1 MISPAF
7 RMMHRRRRP
16 AAAPPR
22 GARPQPLLGAVA
34 LVAPLLMWLEIRLV
48 GRLFVTELILLA
60 APLPRMFLLLA
71 AMWLLSQIVTDFYRD
86 TPFIDYS
93 RGWSKITFTTT
104 NFMAIYLL
112 IYGSRQRIVLFTI
125 GVVFGGYL
133 SYLINPSEF
142 ALSQP
147 WKFGVGNATIAL
159 ATVLVI
165 WPPIARTYLLPG
177 LVIMGLGA
185 VSLYV
190 GSRSLA
196 GVTIVAALYIMMQQV
211 LARRAAVSTRF
222 SAWRSIMFLFVGFV
236 VTSTFIEL
244 YGVVATQGAL
254 GEVAREK
261 FEHQSSGT
269 FGVLLGGRSEI
280 FISTQAIADSPLLGH
295 GSWAKDPQYSA
306 LLLELEEL
314 GYDVNYQAS
323 ESELIPTH
331 SHLFGAWVEA
341 GIVGAVFWLWVLF
354 LALRVMS
361 NLFLVREPL
370 APLITFTGFLLIWDV
385 LFSPFGFD
393 RRILMPYNIV
403 VLMFAWETLRASVP
417 EEALMRFRKLIPR
430 RGAAKRQRHA
440 QVRRP
445 LRMGPRP

>member
-48 GRLFVTELILLA
+48 GRLFVTELILLAALPFLLLLRGRLLA

-165 WPPIARTYLLPG
+165 CCRDW
-177 LVIMGLGA
+177 
-185 VSLYV
+185 
-190 GSRSLA
+190 
-196 GVTIVAALYIMMQQV
+196 
-211 LARRAAVSTRF
+211 
-222 SAWRSIMFLFVGFV
+222 
-236 VTSTFIEL
+236 
-244 YGVVATQGAL
+244 
-254 GEVAREK
+254 
-261 FEHQSSGT
+261 
-269 FGVLLGGRSEI
+269 
-280 FISTQAIADSPLLGH
+280 
-295 GSWAKDPQYSA
+295 
-306 LLLELEEL
+306 
-314 GYDVNYQAS
+314 
-323 ESELIPTH
+323 
-331 SHLFGAWVEA
+331 
-341 GIVGAVFWLWVLF
+341 
-354 LALRVMS
+354 
-361 NLFLVREPL
+361 
-370 APLITFTGFLLIWDV
+370 
-385 LFSPFGFD
+385 
-393 RRILMPYNIV
+393 
-403 VLMFAWETLRASVP
+403 
-417 EEALMRFRKLIPR
+417 
-430 RGAAKRQRHA
+430 
-440 QVRRP
+440 
-445 LRMGPRP
+445 